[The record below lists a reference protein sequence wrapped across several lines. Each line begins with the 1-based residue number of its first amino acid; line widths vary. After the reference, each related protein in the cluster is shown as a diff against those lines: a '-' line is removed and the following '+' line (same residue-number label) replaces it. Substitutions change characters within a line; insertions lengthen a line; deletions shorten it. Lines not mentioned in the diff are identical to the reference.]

1 MEYLIKYGLQL
12 ITASIVTLLGYFL
25 KKSHDE
31 NKERD
36 KKTSDLKDE
45 LTELKG
51 EIKLLGETSIN
62 RQELTGAI
70 NRHNDDMREA
80 LEKSEERQKERD
92 SLQRQI
98 IDERM
103 SSIKSEVTNVGS
115 KVDDLVKLIMAKE

>member
-70 NRHNDDMREA
+70 NRHNDDRREA